1 MRLWILTQF
10 YPPEMGAAA
19 VRLSRLARD
28 VADEGH
34 EVTVITSVPNYPEGI
49 IPPQYRSRLFYRDQ
63 LERVTVERVRVY
75 ASPKKRARQ
84 RLANQISF
92 MGLAALRGSFLPRPD
107 VILVES
113 HPLFVCLA
121 GGWLKLMKRAPILLN
136 VSDLWP
142 ESAVATGVLKEDS
155 LLVKLARPVEKWAY
169 RDAAHIVGLTS
180 GVVDGII
187 AVDGKPDHVTL
198 IQNAVDLRKFC
209 PPTED
214 ERLAARAKFGLDPD
228 RFTIVHVGNMSLT
241 YDFDLILNA
250 AAQLPAVS
258 FHFVGGG
265 SQFERVR
272 QQVEARKLTNVILAG
287 TLPHTDMP
295 SAWAS
300 ADATLVALADH
311 SVAGGT
317 LPAKMYEGLATGTP
331 IIAAIR
337 GEGATLLQ
345 AAEAGVVVPIG
356 DVNALVEAIRALA
369 ADPERR
375 DQLAQAGRRYA
386 EQHLAPERVKNGY
399 LSLLQRIARQE
410 SL

>member
-1 MRLWILTQF
+1 
-10 YPPEMGAAA
+10 MGAAA

-49 IPPQYRSRLFYRDQ
+49 IPPQYRSRLFYRETLD
-63 LERVTVERVRVY
+63 RVKVLRVRVY

-92 MGLAALRGSFLPRPD
+92 MALAALRGTSLPRPD

-121 GGWLKLMKRAPILLN
+121 GGWLKWVKRAPILLN

-142 ESAVATGVLKEDS
+142 ESAVATGVLSEKS
-155 LLVKLARPVEKWAY
+155 LLVKLARPVERWAY
-169 RDAAHIVGLTS
+169 HNAAHIVGLTG

-187 AVDGKPDHVTL
+187 AVNGKSERVTR

-209 PPTED
+209 PPDD
-214 ERLAARAKFGLDPD
+214 EERTAARVKFGLDPD
-228 RFTIVHVGNMSLT
+228 KFVLVHVGNMSLT
-241 YDFDLILNA
+241 YDFDLMLNA
-250 AAQLPAVS
+250 AAQLPEVI
-258 FHFVGGG
+258 FHFVGSG
-265 SQFERVR
+265 SQFEHVR
-272 QQVEARKLTNVILAG
+272 QQVETRQLSNVILAG
-287 TLPHTDMP
+287 MLPHTEMP

-300 ADATLVALADH
+300 ADATLIALADH

-337 GEGATLLQ
+337 GEGAALLH
-345 AAEAGVVVPIG
+345 EAGAGIVTPIG
-356 DVNALVEAIRALA
+356 DLAVLVNTIRDLA
-369 ADPERR
+369 HDPERR
-375 DQLAQAGRRYA
+375 DHLSHAGRRYA

-399 LSLLQRIARQE
+399 LTLLQRIARRE
-410 SL
+410 IK